1 MLNKNVINVQSKIE
15 SKNDTKIKR
24 LDKIS
29 KIGEVPTCLHLRK
42 RSKYSRTTTAS
53 GSEVAHFVQHV
64 VKCSEA

>member
-24 LDKIS
+24 LD